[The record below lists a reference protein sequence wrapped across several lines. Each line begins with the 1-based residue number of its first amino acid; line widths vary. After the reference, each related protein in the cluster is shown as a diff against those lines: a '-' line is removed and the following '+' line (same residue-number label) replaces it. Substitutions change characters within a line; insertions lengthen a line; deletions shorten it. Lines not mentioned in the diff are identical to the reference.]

1 MGRERSNQ
9 METVMTVSKKKAPK
23 NLAYMTGKEAANMG
37 IETIYVSQSKIKTWR
52 RCHAKH
58 DYRYNQNLEKKRRAV
73 QLFRGSILGECIDS
87 IYARRVNP
95 QAPGFETVLRE
106 YEKEYK
112 KLFQEE
118 REFYGDLIGEC
129 RRITLAYEAL
139 YAKDGMKPIVGKDG
153 NPFELEL
160 RVPLIPGVIFKG
172 KIDKLFE
179 DRNKRVWL
187 TDHKSHKKIP
197 DLESRFS
204 DIQLVLYYW
213 AVPLTGYKTPDGVM
227 WDYIRTK
234 APTIPDTLKAGG
246 LSKRANIDT
255 TYETYLAE
263 ITRQKLNP
271 KDYKEILDPL
281 KGRGTIDFYQR
292 VQLAKPNPKLVEN
305 IVSDARQTALE
316 IQLHGKTSKVRS
328 MSYDCKQ
335 CDYYQL
341 CQSDARGLDTAF
353 IRKTDY
359 QPRKEEESVDGDQE
373 ESQ

>member
-1 MGRERSNQ
+1 MGRERPNQ
-9 METVMTVSKKKAPK
+9 METVMTVKKKNSVK
-23 NLAYMTGKEAANMG
+23 DLHYMTGKEAADMG

-73 QLFRGSILGECIDS
+73 QLFRGSILGECIDA

-95 QAPGFETVLRE
+95 KALNFEKVLQG
-106 YEKEYK
+106 YEKQYK
-112 KLFQEE
+112 KLFVEE

-129 RRITLAYEAL
+129 RRIALMYEVV

-172 KIDKLFE
+172 KVDKLFE
-179 DRNKRVWL
+179 DRTKRIWL

-213 AVPLTGYKTPDGVM
+213 AVPLTGYQAPDGVM
-227 WDYIRTK
+227 WDYVRTK
-234 APTIPDTLKAGG
+234 APAIPETLVKGG

-255 TYETYLAE
+255 TYGTYLAE
-263 ITRQKLNP
+263 VQRHKLNP
-271 KDYKEILDPL
+271 RDYKEILDPL
-281 KGRGTIDFYQR
+281 KKRGIIDFYQR
-292 VQLAKPNPKLVEN
+292 VQLAKPSPKLVEN

-328 MSYDCKQ
+328 MDYTCKQ
-335 CDYYQL
+335 CDYYAL
-341 CQSDARGLDTAF
+341 CQVEARGLDSTF
-353 IRKTDY
+353 IRKADY
-359 QPRKEEESVDGDQE
+359 QPRKEEEPVNGDQE